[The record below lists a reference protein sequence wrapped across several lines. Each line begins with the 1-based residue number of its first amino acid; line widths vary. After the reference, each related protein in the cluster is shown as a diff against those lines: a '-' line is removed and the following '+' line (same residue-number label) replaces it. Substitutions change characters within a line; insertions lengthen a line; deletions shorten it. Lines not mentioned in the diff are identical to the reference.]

1 MSISSNIEI
10 QSDFEL
16 NTSTAGLRR
25 VGFLVFFI
33 LFLGFGIWSY
43 FAKLEGA
50 VIASGTVTVSGQAK
64 TVQHLDGGI
73 VNDIMVENG
82 KVVRKGDSLIRL
94 DQTELRANY
103 DIIQNQ
109 LRELINRR
117 DRLRA
122 EKDGVWQIVW
132 DNNLFDELSLEQ
144 DLDIQKS
151 QATIFKARRQSRNG
165 QTSQLQERLAQL
177 DDQINGL
184 HALISSRDKQIKTL
198 QKELSGLRGLL
209 ANGYTSENRVLSV
222 QRQLEELVGQTA
234 QNETEISRIRNTI
247 SETNLQITQIDKE
260 FSQQV
265 FEEIREVEQQL
276 NDLKQQ
282 FIAISGQL
290 ERVEILAPVSGIV
303 HELSV
308 FTKGGVI
315 SPGQPIMQLV
325 PLESE
330 MEFEVNVEPQ
340 FIDEIKIGQEVSLF
354 FSAFNARTTPNID
367 GTVEFV
373 SLQTRVQEDI
383 GVAFYPVKISIPAEQ
398 ISRLNGQV
406 LISGMPFEAFF
417 TTESR
422 SPLNYLIKPLTD
434 NLKRAGRE
442 Q

>member
-184 HALISSRDKQIKTL
+184 HALISSRDKQIQTL